1 MSKSYQQI
9 TQRVNQG
16 MKTLRTGNTATLKG
30 FSDMAVGAT
39 ADGALSKKTKELIA
53 LAIGVS

>member
-1 MSKSYQQI
+1 MSRSYQQI

-30 FSDMAVGAT
+30 FSDMAVAAT
-39 ADGALSKKTKELIA
+39 TDGALSKKTKELIA
-53 LAIGVS
+53 L